1 MDAVTH
7 TIIAIASIAGAWYGG
22 RWALRR
28 EARSAFPTA
37 ELDRFRELMMA
48 INHMGINPEQHTQ
61 KATEPQQLDLFAH
74 EDQAS

>member
-37 ELDRFRELMMA
+37 ELDRFRALMMA
-48 INHMGINPEQHTQ
+48 INHMGINPEHTPH
-61 KATEPQQLDLFAH
+61 APAEPQQLDLFPH

>member
-1 MDAVTH
+1 MDAITH
-7 TIIAIASIAGAWYGG
+7 TIIASIAIAGAWYGG

-37 ELDRFRELMMA
+37 QLDRFRELMMA
-48 INHMGINPEQHTQ
+48 INHMGINPEQHTV

-74 EDQAS
+74 EDQA